1 MLPPDFLEQVESYA
15 INIYSNLELKIIEEI
30 ATRISCIGY
39 ANTVV
44 LNNILIAQEMGI
56 LYQNIIQT
64 VASYNN
70 VSYDKIQKIFNEAGA
85 KTIKLDDR
93 IYKKMGLNPIP
104 LKQSKNMLQL
114 LNATVKK
121 TNANLQNLC
130 MTTVNTAQIEFYNAI
145 NNAYMEINTG
155 VKSYSNAIM
164 DAIEKVSQRG
174 AFVTYPSGHQMNM
187 ESAIRMNI
195 VTGVNQTCG
204 KLQELRADELG
215 WDLMEITAHI
225 GARPSHEQWQGKIVS
240 RSGKEGYLSF
250 SDIGYGEATGFKG
263 INCKHDWRPYY
274 EGSSKTYTNKEL
286 KQMANETVAYNG
298 QRISKYQATQMQRK
312 MERQIRQDKKDIVGL
327 QGILTSNNED
337 DKLIKE
343 AKIKLN
349 SAQNDLKLHNSI
361 LNDFIQQT
369 ESSKDYTRLQVA
381 LNTKQTKLGNS
392 NKNNIGGSGKGEFI
406 EKVPKTQIKEKIK
419 IYENDI
425 REMPIEY
432 GILINNKGNV
442 YSYIGDKENLKI
454 SDRSLK
460 DVILT
465 HNHPEIKSFGED
477 DFYMLK
483 DNQEIKELRAVDSEY
498 TYSLKILK
506 KLDITYN
513 EFYKKGLQL
522 SLETG
527 EELQHCIMKKIAEKG
542 YIKYDR
548 KRKK

>member
-174 AFVTYPSGHQMNM
+174 AFVTYPSGHQINI

-225 GARPSHEQWQGKIVS
+225 GARQSQEQLQGKIVS
-240 RSGKEGYLSF
+240 ISGKEGYLSF
-250 SDIGYGEATGFKG
+250 SDIG
-263 INCKHDWRPYY
+263 
-274 EGSSKTYTNKEL
+274 
-286 KQMANETVAYNG
+286 NG
-298 QRISKYQATQMQRK
+298 
-312 MERQIRQDKKDIVGL
+312 
-327 QGILTSNNED
+327 
-337 DKLIKE
+337 
-343 AKIKLN
+343 
-349 SAQNDLKLHNSI
+349 
-361 LNDFIQQT
+361 
-369 ESSKDYTRLQVA
+369 
-381 LNTKQTKLGNS
+381 
-392 NKNNIGGSGKGEFI
+392 
-406 EKVPKTQIKEKIK
+406 
-419 IYENDI
+419 
-425 REMPIEY
+425 
-432 GILINNKGNV
+432 
-442 YSYIGDKENLKI
+442 
-454 SDRSLK
+454 
-460 DVILT
+460 
-465 HNHPEIKSFGED
+465 
-477 DFYMLK
+477 
-483 DNQEIKELRAVDSEY
+483 
-498 TYSLKILK
+498 
-506 KLDITYN
+506 
-513 EFYKKGLQL
+513 
-522 SLETG
+522 
-527 EELQHCIMKKIAEKG
+527 
-542 YIKYDR
+542 
-548 KRKK
+548 